1 MRGRLG
7 YAFTTNSYAFP
18 SVLVYATGGWAHDQ
32 VNGNSA
38 QTCQSGLGAT
48 CSAAAPTTGGVPFSG
63 GGATFNNSN
72 NGWTA
77 GAGFEWALYQHW
89 TARFE
94 YLHMQFPNG
103 STNFTTTTAAG
114 GLLPSTTTA
123 TTHISSNVGVDV
135 VRIGVNYLFNFGGPA
150 YAY

>member
-1 MRGRLG
+1 MFRRR
-7 YAFTTNSYAFP
+7 AD
-18 SVLVYATGGWAHDQ
+18 H
-32 VNGNSA
+32 
-38 QTCQSGLGAT
+38 
-48 CSAAAPTTGGVPFSG
+48 GGVPFSG

-77 GAGFEWALYQHW
+77 GAGFEWAIYQHW

-94 YLHMQFPNG
+94 YLHMQFPNA
-103 STNFTTTTAAG
+103 STNFTTTTSAG

-135 VRIGVNYLFNFGGPA
+135 VRIGVNYLFNFGGPT